1 MHVQPHQG
9 LLTKARGLRPVM
21 GAAFV
26 ASLIAMLAA
35 IPVGS
40 AVASPSS
47 EATVE
52 VTTPISLPTT
62 PTDVLNPLLATVPVK
77 DLNVKDLDPQEI
89 SQMLGGLLD
98 LKGNQLTSLV
108 ANLTPLL
115 TTELTS
121 KPDLTLGE
129 LTEGGLLGGV
139 LTLLGLNSSKLTPN
153 EVLAGLLSSVS
164 KPAQASKITEQL
176 LTQLGKSLQVKDP
189 TEVKSLVEEL
199 LGDLNS
205 SELATLES
213 TLGVGSL
220 TPAALTT
227 KITELLGT
235 GSSSQIEAV
244 VHELLSGLTFES
256 PSTLGGLAGKLGTSV
271 ETLATDLGTSVE
283 TLSGGL
289 GVTAATALPTLIAPL
304 ENGKLLTIL
313 DGPEGLKITTLESKE
328 TSGKETAKEKEAK
341 ESKEAKEHSETGTP
355 GSNGSSG
362 SNGTPGTTSVVV
374 NLPAAAAAATPG
386 STPAVAAKTV
396 AKIKILS
403 HKVKAHIAT
412 LVLQIPVAGKVTVS
426 GGGVRAVGK
435 GATKAERLTVRI
447 PLSKAGTASLRKRH
461 NRLSVTLKASFKP
474 NSGSSSSASVTVH
487 FA

>member
-9 LLTKARGLRPVM
+9 LLAKARSLRPVM

-26 ASLIAMLAA
+26 ASLIALLAA
-35 IPVGS
+35 IPAGS
-40 AVASPSS
+40 AVASTG
-47 EATVE
+47 EGTVE

-98 LKGNQLTSLV
+98 LKGTQLTSLV
-108 ANLTPLL
+108 SDLTPLL
-115 TTELTS
+115 TS
-121 KPDLTLGE
+121 KPNLTLGE
-129 LTEGGLLGGV
+129 LTEGGPLSGV
-139 LTLLGLNSSKLTPN
+139 LTLLGLNSQLTPN
-153 EVLAGLLSSVS
+153 EVVAGLLGSVS
-164 KPAQASKITEQL
+164 EPAQASKIAEQL
-176 LTQLGKSLQVKDP
+176 LSQLGKSLQVKDP
-189 TEVKSLVEEL
+189 AEVKGLVEEL
-199 LGDLNS
+199 LGGLNS

-227 KITELLGT
+227 KVTELLGT
-235 GSSSQIEAV
+235 GSTSQIETV
-244 VHELLSGLTFES
+244 VHQLLGGLTFES

-271 ETLATDLGTSVE
+271 EALATDLGTSVG

-304 ENGKLLTIL
+304 DNGKLLTIL

-328 TSGKETAKEKEAK
+328 TSGKETAKEKET
-341 ESKEAKEHSETGTP
+341 KEAKEHSETGST
-355 GSNGSSG
+355 GSAGSSG
-362 SNGTPGTTSVVV
+362 SNGTSGATSVVV
-374 NLPAAAAAATPG
+374 NLPAAAAAATPAA
-386 STPAVAAKTV
+386 STPAAASKTV

-403 HKVKAHIAT
+403 HKVKGHIAT
-412 LVLQIPVAGKVTVS
+412 LVLQIPAAGKVTVS

-435 GATKAERLTVRI
+435 GATKSERLTVRI

-461 NRLSVTLKASFKP
+461 NRLSVALKASFKP
-474 NSGSSSSASVTVH
+474 TSGSSSSASVTVH

>member
-1 MHVQPHQG
+1 MHVQSHQG
-9 LLTKARGLRPVM
+9 LLAKARSLRPVM

-26 ASLIAMLAA
+26 ASLIALLAA
-35 IPVGS
+35 IPAGS
-40 AVASPSS
+40 AVASTG
-47 EATVE
+47 EGTVE

-98 LKGNQLTSLV
+98 LKGTQLTSLV
-108 ANLTPLL
+108 SDLMPL
-115 TTELTS
+115 LTS
-121 KPDLTLGE
+121 KPNLTLGE
-129 LTEGGLLGGV
+129 LTEGGPLSGV
-139 LTLLGLNSSKLTPN
+139 LTLLGLNSQLTPN
-153 EVLAGLLSSVS
+153 EVVAGLLGSVS
-164 KPAQASKITEQL
+164 EPAQASKIAEQL
-176 LTQLGKSLQVKDP
+176 LSQLGKSLQVKDP
-189 TEVKSLVEEL
+189 AEVKGLVEEL
-199 LGDLNS
+199 LGGLNS

-227 KITELLGT
+227 KVTELLST
-235 GSSSQIEAV
+235 GSTSQIETV
-244 VHELLSGLTFES
+244 VHQLLGGLTFES

-271 ETLATDLGTSVE
+271 EALATDLGTSVG

-304 ENGKLLTIL
+304 DNGKLLTIL

-328 TSGKETAKEKEAK
+328 TSGKETAKEKET
-341 ESKEAKEHSETGTP
+341 KEAKEHSETGSA
-355 GSNGSSG
+355 GSAGSSG
-362 SNGTPGTTSVVV
+362 SNGTSGATSVVV
-374 NLPAAAAAATPG
+374 NLPAAAAAATPAA
-386 STPAVAAKTV
+386 STPAAASKTV

-403 HKVKAHIAT
+403 HKVKGHIAT
-412 LVLQIPVAGKVTVS
+412 LVLQIPAAGKVTVS

-435 GATKAERLTVRI
+435 GATKSERLTVRI

-461 NRLSVTLKASFKP
+461 NRLSVALKASFKP
-474 NSGSSSSASVTVH
+474 TSGSSSSASVTVH